1 MKRILVTILFACSLL
16 GQMKAQEVNLGVEK
30 VYVSFKTHLD
40 VGFTDWSSIVT
51 DRYVN
56 EFIPKALDLSEQL
69 AAEGSGERYVWTTGS
84 WLIWKYLN
92 TASQD
97 NVQRMEAAI
106 RRGDIVWNAV
116 PYTVESEALNEDI
129 YDTMLLL
136 AKKLDQKYGKKTIAA
151 KMTDVP
157 GHTRSIIRPMN
168 RAGIEFLHVGVNP
181 ASQVPAV
188 PEFCLWKDD
197 EGNELVLVYQL
208 DYGLQAVLPGGKV
221 AIAINFTGDNH
232 GPHCYEEVKEI
243 YAELRAKYPNAKLVP
258 GSFNEIAKEFRAIKD
273 QLPVV
278 TSEIGDTWIHGYAS
292 APMRLAK
299 FRALSNM
306 YSQWL
311 ADGKIRKDSDEAVA
325 FAVELA
331 MVAEHT
337 FGVDV
342 KTHIQNWDIYDMD
355 EFMSAR
361 KENDSFQYAE
371 VSWAEQDAY
380 IDAAI
385 ACLPGNLQ
393 NEAYAAIASVESVYV
408 PNLEGAVN
416 IQDRQWSEKFLKND
430 VLNVTG
436 LYYQTYDGSYY
447 EDFFSRYLRA
457 RYGWALA
464 DFGKTGIED
473 SKAVNANVPAQIVLS
488 KTEKEK
494 DGTRSVYELSFKGD
508 ERLDERM
515 FPAKVFMEVFE
526 YRRGNKADISLT
538 FIDKPAVRLPEAY
551 WLSFDA
557 EDIISLVAEKTGA
570 EVNLMDVVEKGNRQM
585 HGIDKYVDIVTSAGT
600 IRIWSQEAFLV
611 NVGEAMGLNYSTS
624 YPDMQGGIHFNL
636 NNNLWGTNFTM
647 WNEGSMT
654 YHFTVEYLN

>member
-1 MKRILVTILFACSLL
+1 
-16 GQMKAQEVNLGVEK
+16 MKAQEVNPEVEK

-92 TASQD
+92 TASQE
-97 NVQRMEAAI
+97 NVQRMEDAI

-157 GHTRSIIRPMN
+157 GHTKSIIRPMN

-232 GPHCYEEVKEI
+232 GPHCYEEVKET

-258 GSFNEIAKEFRAIKD
+258 GSFNEIAEEFRAIKD

-526 YRRGNKADISLT
+526 YRIGNKADITLT

-585 HGIDKYVDIVTSAGT
+585 HGIDRYVDIVTSAGT
-600 IRIWSQEAFLV
+600 VRIWSKEAFLV
-611 NVGEAMGLNYSTS
+611 NVGEALGLNYSTS

>member
-1 MKRILVTILFACSLL
+1 MKRIFALILFVCSLS
-16 GQMKAQEVNLGVEK
+16 GQMKAQEVNPEVEK

-92 TASQD
+92 TASQE
-97 NVQRMEAAI
+97 NVQRMEDAI

-157 GHTRSIIRPMN
+157 GHTKSIIRPMN

-258 GSFNEIAKEFRAIKD
+258 GSFNEIAEEFRAIKD

-526 YRRGNKADISLT
+526 YRIGNKADITLT

-585 HGIDKYVDIVTSAGT
+585 HGIDRYVDIVTSAGT
-600 IRIWSQEAFLV
+600 VRIWSKEAFLV
-611 NVGEAMGLNYSTS
+611 NVGEALGLNYSTS

>member
-1 MKRILVTILFACSLL
+1 
-16 GQMKAQEVNLGVEK
+16 MKAQEVNPEVEK

-92 TASQD
+92 TASQE
-97 NVQRMEAAI
+97 NVQRMEDAI

-157 GHTRSIIRPMN
+157 GHTKSIIRPMN

-258 GSFNEIAKEFRAIKD
+258 GSFNEIAEEFRAIKD

-526 YRRGNKADISLT
+526 YRIGNKADITLT

-585 HGIDKYVDIVTSAGT
+585 HGIDRYVDIVTSAGT
-600 IRIWSQEAFLV
+600 VRIWSKEAFLV
-611 NVGEAMGLNYSTS
+611 NVGEALGLNYSTS